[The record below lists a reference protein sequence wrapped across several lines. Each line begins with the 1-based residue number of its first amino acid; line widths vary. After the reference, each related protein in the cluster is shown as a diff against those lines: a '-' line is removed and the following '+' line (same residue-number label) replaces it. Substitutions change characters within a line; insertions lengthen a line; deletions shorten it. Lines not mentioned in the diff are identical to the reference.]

1 MWTGFCF
8 PISKEDCHF
17 ISVAITLD
25 VLSMY
30 RCSSKQ
36 IPNSNGYILL
46 LPLKKGK
53 KKIDGINLNSVI
65 SYFIFST

>member
-36 IPNSNGYILL
+36 IPISIGYILL

-53 KKIDGINLNSVI
+53 KKKNRWH
-65 SYFIFST
+65 